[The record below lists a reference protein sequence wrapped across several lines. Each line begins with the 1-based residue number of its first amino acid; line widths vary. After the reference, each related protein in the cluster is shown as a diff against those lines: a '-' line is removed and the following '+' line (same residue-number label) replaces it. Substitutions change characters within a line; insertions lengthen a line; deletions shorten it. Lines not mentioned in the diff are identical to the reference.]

1 MARNK
6 SREIIIVCIKSGK
19 TKSAIAKSMGVHI
32 NTVNYTWKVYLERGT
47 TDNAPNP
54 SRPISKEHKDI
65 KEAISSRVKA
75 DPNVSVRGLSREF
88 GMARMTMRRLVKED
102 LGLKSLAKVKC
113 QQLTAPQRLK
123 RETMCKKM
131 LNMMKRE
138 VKGKVLVFLDEKD
151 FHLTKHHNCCN
162 DHTLAPNTKSVS
174 PANRFIG
181 RAKFPKKAMFF
192 RYVVSDRKA
201 FPGIWLKGTLN
212 GAKYK
217 SILAKHVIPTLNSTY
232 GAGNYIW
239 TQGGISSHTANSI
252 LKYLDGKLGSQGVLV
267 QGHLATKLL
276 QPEPPGLQCV
286 VLC

>member
-1 MARNK
+1 M
-6 SREIIIVCIKSGK
+6 E
-19 TKSAIAKSMGVHI
+19 
-32 NTVNYTWKVYLERGT
+32 
-47 TDNAPNP
+47 
-54 SRPISKEHKDI
+54 
-65 KEAISSRVKA
+65 A

-88 GMARMTMRRLVKED
+88 GMARMMRRRLVKED

-192 RYVVSDRKA
+192 GYVGSDGKA
-201 FPGIWLKGTLN
+201 FLGIWLKGTLN
-212 GAKYK
+212 GVKYK
-217 SILAKHVIPTLNSTY
+217 SILTKHVIPTLNSTY
-232 GAGNYIW
+232 STRNYIW
-239 TQGGISSHTANSI
+239 TQDGASSHTANSI
-252 LKYLDGKLGSQGVLV
+252 LKYLDGRLGSRGYWSKGICLPNSCNLNPLDFSVWSCVDSKANNVYHKSVDDMKAAVSREWEAMDSNYVKVTCSRFRSKLEACIAAGGGVFEKV
-267 QGHLATKLL
+267 
-276 QPEPPGLQCV
+276 
-286 VLC
+286 